1 MAQDVNESTV
11 KEVHGAVEKGGS
23 ISRVKTFRD
32 ANGKP
37 IGKGPQERYTR
48 SERDY
53 KKHPQTANEKAHQS
67 LWSAVCALAKQE
79 LADPVK
85 RAAWQQ
91 RFNEQ
96 LTHATPDTPE
106 QLVGGARKVYR
117 RLDAFVRGVI
127 HRQLS
132 MQH

>member
-67 LWSAVCALAKQE
+67 LWSAVCAQAKQE
-79 LADPVK
+79 LADPEK
-85 RAAWQQ
+85 HAYWQQ
-91 RFNEQ
+91 HYDEYK
-96 LTHATPDTPE
+96 ATAKPSDKYYFT
-106 QLVGGARKVYR
+106 LRG
-117 RLDAFVRGVI
+117 FVI
-127 HRQLS
+127 AQLS
-132 MQH
+132 KTTMNETNM

>member
-1 MAQDVNESTV
+1 MAQDVNEGTV

-48 SERDY
+48 RERNY
-53 KKHPQTANEKAHQS
+53 NKHPQTANEKAHQS
-67 LWSAVCALAKQE
+67 LWSAVCAQAKQE
-79 LADPVK
+79 LADPDK
-85 RAAWQQ
+85 RAAWQL

-96 LTHATPDTPE
+96 LTHATADTPE
-106 QLVGGARKVYR
+106 QPIGGARKIYR
-117 RLDAFVRGVI
+117 RFDAFVRSVI
-127 HRQLS
+127 YRQLS
-132 MQH
+132 AQH